1 MSLPSSPA
9 PCYQPDQ
16 FSGAKVKLSNRALV
30 DIKTTDSPAIV
41 LRRVASVPNT
51 SVSLQTSNSSSSSSH
66 LSVTDSSH
74 LPQQQQQ
81 QQAHSTPAS
90 PRPSLRA
97 SYSLQKE
104 EIQVGPSDFEKVRML
119 GKGDVGRVYL
129 VKHKKTEKL
138 YALKGKQKTTTK
150 RERCQI

>member
-1 MSLPSSPA
+1 M
-9 PCYQPDQ
+9 
-16 FSGAKVKLSNRALV
+16 KLSNRALV
-30 DIKTTDSPAIV
+30 DIKTTESPV

-51 SVSLQTSNSSSSSSH
+51 NEHFNLQKSNSSQ
-66 LSVTDSSH
+66 LSVAEQPH
-74 LPQQQQQ
+74 L

-97 SYSLQKE
+97 SYSLQKQ

-129 VKHKKTEKL
+129 VKHKVTEKL
-138 YALKGKQKTTTK
+138 YALKGKSFVKY
-150 RERCQI
+150 